1 MPTEAVRFPGA
12 HGVRLAARIDRP
24 VHGPIRGWALF
35 AHCFTCSKN
44 LKPVVHIARA
54 LNQEGI
60 GVLRFDFT
68 GLGESEGDFAD
79 TNFSSNVEDLV
90 AAGRFMAERGEAPGL
105 LIGHSLGGAAVIHA
119 AHQLPSVQAV
129 ATIGAPSDPSHVLK
143 HLTGSEEEIRA
154 RGEATVTLAG
164 RPFQVKSQFLDDLQE
179 ARMEEAVKTLGRAL
193 LVLHSPVDGTVSVDH
208 AARLFLHAR
217 HPRSFVSLDDADHLL
232 LRERDSRYAARVI
245 AGWVSRYMGTDV
257 ARAEDQAEAGAGEGP
272 PAPADSPENPVT
284 GERVVVRTTAGGFRT
299 DLWADGH
306 YLVADEP
313 RSLGGSEEGPTPYDY
328 LVAALGACTTMTLQ
342 MYAARKGWPLEEART
357 ILRHSKRHARDEA
370 KLAAGR
376 TLADGEQTDEGAE
389 ADPRLDTVAR
399 EIELLGPLTP
409 EQRTRLMEIAD
420 RCPVHRTLDAGV
432 VITTVQAGTVE
443 ADSTPP
449 SP

>member
-12 HGVRLAARIDRP
+12 HGAHLAARIDRP

-119 AHQLPSVQAV
+119 AHHLPSVQAV
-129 ATIGAPSDPSHVLK
+129 ATMGAPSDPSHVLK

-164 RPFQVKSQFLDDLQE
+164 RPFQVKAQFLDDLQE
-179 ARMEEAVKTLGRAL
+179 SRMEEAVKTLGRAL
-193 LVLHSPVDGTVSVDH
+193 LVMHSPVDGTVSVDH

-245 AGWVSRYMGTDV
+245 AGWVSRYMGSDV
-257 ARAEDQAEAGAGEGP
+257 ARAGEPAGELAAEGP
-272 PAPADSPENPVT
+272 PSTPPPPESPVT
-284 GERVVVRTTAGGFRT
+284 GERVVVRTPAGGFRT

-357 ILRHSKRHARDEA
+357 ILRHRKRHARDEA
-370 KLAAGR
+370 KLA
-376 TLADGEQTDEGAE
+376 DGVEE
-389 ADPRLDTVAR
+389 DPRLDTVAR

-432 VITTVQAGTVE
+432 AITTVQVE
-443 ADSTPP
+443 AAAARERPATP
-449 SP
+449 